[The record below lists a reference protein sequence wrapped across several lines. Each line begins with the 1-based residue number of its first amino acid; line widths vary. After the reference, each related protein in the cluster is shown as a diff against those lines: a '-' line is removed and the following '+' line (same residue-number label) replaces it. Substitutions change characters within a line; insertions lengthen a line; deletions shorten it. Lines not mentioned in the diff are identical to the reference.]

1 MDRAEKR
8 QLVSELH
15 ESFKAAGSVVVTHYK
30 GLSVAEITK
39 LRNDLRTAGASLKV
53 TKNSLTRLAL
63 KDTKYEGLVEHFTGP
78 TAIALS
84 EDAVAAA
91 KGVVDFSNDNDKLV
105 ILGGALN
112 DEALDVSAVKALAK
126 LQHAVKNRPVFD
138 NYSSVVKN
146 EENIPCV
153 SLNPAT
159 TPFSPWT
166 SSWPSQI
173 VVCFFCFL

>member
-126 LQHAVKNRPVFD
+126 LPSLDELRAKLLGMLSTPAQRIAC
-138 NYSSVVKN
+138 VVQA
-146 EENIPCV
+146 
-153 SLNPAT
+153 PAG
-159 TPFSPWT
+159 
-166 SSWPSQI
+166 QI
-173 VVCFFCFL
+173 ARVISARSEQEG